1 MRKHIYHLDER
12 RRTDGEGEEGE
23 LLGSAFSGDD
33 SRLSRVWL
41 AAVPSF
47 VRWGTGEQ
55 SKNESAV
62 AAVFSLSFSVCL
74 GAPNSVPSSTH
85 RPWAEREVRRRETQ
99 SGERFASN
107 WARELFW

>member
-1 MRKHIYHLDER
+1 M
-12 RRTDGEGEEGE
+12 
-23 LLGSAFSGDD
+23 
-33 SRLSRVWL
+33 
-41 AAVPSF
+41 PSF

-62 AAVFSLSFSVCL
+62 AAFAASLLLRVLCLSVCL

-85 RPWAEREVRRRETQ
+85 RPWAEREVRRGKTQ